1 MSHRVINPENEGCE
15 RAATFRRDHHLGNQP
30 LSDLAAIIEQTT
42 RIDVAVLECPDG
54 EHGIT
59 MQDPGRTGFYIA
71 VAKTTNPMRQRSS
84 LAHELAHVLFEDGW
98 ENAGTTWDSRRPEE
112 VRADSFARH
121 LLIPQ
126 EGLKEFLG
134 ASRVDSESALSSV
147 VQRFLVS
154 PAIAAIALEQA
165 GYIDA
170 RTKATWLGIY
180 APRLAAR
187 FGWMDQYRTLQ
198 NDSDRTRAP
207 QRLLA
212 RAVRGFEEGMIPA
225 QAIAN
230 LRNLPLDTVS
240 RELQEAGITPK
251 TGDAEWANAASLPT
265 AHVDL
270 DELDADLAAI
280 REEPRG
286 SEG

>member
-1 MSHRVINPENEGCE
+1 M
-15 RAATFRRDHHLGNQP
+15 GNQP
-30 LSDLAAIIEQTT
+30 LSDLAAVIEQTT
-42 RIDVAVLECPDG
+42 RIDVAVLESPEG

-59 MQDPGRTGFYIA
+59 MQDPGRTGYYIA

-112 VRADSFARH
+112 MRADSFARH

-126 EGLKEFLG
+126 DGLKAFLG
-134 ASRVDSESALSSV
+134 ESRADSESALSSV

-154 PAIAAIALEQA
+154 PAIAGIALEQA

-170 RTKATWLGIY
+170 RTKTAWKGIY
-180 APRLAAR
+180 APRLASR
-187 FGWMDQYRTLQ
+187 FGWMDQYRALQ
-198 NDSDRTRAP
+198 RDSDRTRAP

-212 RAVRGFEEGMIPA
+212 RAVRAYEEGMVPA

-230 LRNLPLDTVS
+230 LRNLPLETVS
-240 RELQEAGITPK
+240 NELGEAGITPK
-251 TGDAEWANAASLPT
+251 TVDAEWADASTLPT
-265 AHVDL
+265 VSVDL
-270 DELDADLAAI
+270 DELDADLKAVWEDA
-280 REEPRG
+280 RG
-286 SEG
+286 SGE